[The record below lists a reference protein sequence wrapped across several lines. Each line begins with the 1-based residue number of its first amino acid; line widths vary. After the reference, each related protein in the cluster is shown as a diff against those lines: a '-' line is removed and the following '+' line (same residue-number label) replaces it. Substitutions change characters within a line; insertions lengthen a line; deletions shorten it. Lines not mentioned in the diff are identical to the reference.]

1 MDLTGLLISY
11 CDVVRNDFCVT
22 TCSIANWFVK
32 NAEESC
38 LELLL
43 GTFWNPWIH
52 RSGREARTQGR
63 VKCLQQNGRLLAKLN
78 KQRCVFIMF
87 LFV

>member
-1 MDLTGLLISY
+1 MDLTGLLVGY
-11 CDVVRNDFCVT
+11 CDVIHNDLCVT
-22 TCSIANWFVK
+22 RCSVANWFAK
-32 NAEESC
+32 NAKESC
-38 LELLL
+38 LELFL

-63 VKCLQQNGRLLAKLN
+63 VKCLQQNGHLLAKLN
-78 KQRCVFIMF
+78 EQRCAFIMF